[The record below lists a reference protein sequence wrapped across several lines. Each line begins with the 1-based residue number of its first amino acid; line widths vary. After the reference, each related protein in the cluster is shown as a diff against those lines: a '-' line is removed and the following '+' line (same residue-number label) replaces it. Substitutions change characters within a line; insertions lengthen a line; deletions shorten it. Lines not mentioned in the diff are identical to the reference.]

1 MVEISEIIE
10 KNIQEYGKDR
20 KALLPILQN
29 IVYEKRYLS
38 EDTLV
43 QVAKSLDISSAT
55 VFGTASFYSFLGLEP
70 RGKHLVRVCK
80 TIVCDMN
87 GKDEIM
93 STLEKTLDI
102 KFGETT
108 GDKKFTLLTT
118 NCLGWCANGPAML
131 IDDDVYTDLTPD
143 KVIEIIQSY
152 KKERE

>member
-10 KNIQEYGKDR
+10 QNIQKFGKDR
-20 KALLPILQN
+20 KALLPILQS
-29 IVYEKRYLS
+29 ITQEKRYLS

-55 VFGTASFYSFLGLEP
+55 VFGTASFYSFLDTVP
-70 RGKHLVRVCK
+70 KGKFIIRVCK

-87 GKDEIM
+87 GKDQIM
-93 STLEKTLDI
+93 ETLEKTLGI

-131 IDDDVYTDLTPD
+131 VNDDVYTDLTPE
-143 KVIEIIQSY
+143 KVREIIQSY
-152 KKERE
+152 K